1 MQRELHGRT
10 ADEGSGFEPFEQD
23 HLQTGGDLLKQLQE
37 TTHDGIAER
46 GGLME
51 LETAVI
57 EEPNPRIKRWRLIS
71 GIPYGSPDDG
81 PPLDC
86 GPCARSP
93 GSPADLKPD
102 TSGIALAGQDQQS
115 VPAVLVTLISR
126 YNIRAQQN
134 KLIREALELPPVP
147 AHLKILRF
155 SPIGYSKQPKE
166 KEQSYHQYRRTRE
179 HDIGKEAPG
188 FMQANSAGMRRLH
201 ELRIDLKQQVA

>member
-1 MQRELHGRT
+1 MQGELHGRT
-10 ADEGSGFEPFEQD
+10 ADEGSGFEPLEQD
-23 HLQTGGDLLKQLQE
+23 HLQTGGHLLKQIQE
-37 TTHDGIAER
+37 TTHDGIAE
-46 GGLME
+46 GSGLME

-57 EEPNPRIKRWRLIS
+57 EEPNFRIKRWRLIS
-71 GIPYGSPDDG
+71 GIPYVSPDDR
-81 PPLDC
+81 PPLVC
-86 GPCARSP
+86 GPCARPP

-102 TSGIALAGQDQQS
+102 TSRIALAGQDQQS

-147 AHLKILRF
+147 ANLKILRL
-155 SPIGYSKQPKE
+155 SPAGYSKQPKE

-188 FMQANSAGMRRLH
+188 LMQANSARVRPLH
-201 ELRIDLKQQVA
+201 EVRVDLKRQVA